1 MGENM
6 LEVLRSL
13 LERARYKS
21 DYDKMK
27 AVQTVIGDLQR
38 VNKDYVSR
46 EQLLA
51 YVKAQMKA
59 EERSAKKAEELNI
72 PYDPDHVY
80 LSLLADL
87 EFDFAP
93 QQLTEVQIRQ
103 YFAELTKLNP
113 NLNKGLLMKAIKEEY
128 AGRYDGKLAA
138 QIAGEF
144 HKNQ

>member
-6 LEVLRSL
+6 LEVLRGM
-13 LERARYKS
+13 LERARYKAE
-21 DYDKMK
+21 YNKMK

-46 EQLLA
+46 EQLVA

-59 EERSAKKAEELNI
+59 EERSAKKAQELNI
-72 PYDPDHVY
+72 PYNPDHVY

-93 QQLTEVQIRQ
+93 QQLTEAQIRS
-103 YFAELTKLNP
+103 YFAELINLNP
-113 NLNKGLLMKAIKEEY
+113 GINKGLLMKTIKQEF

-138 QIAGEF
+138 QIASEF
-144 HKNQ
+144 HKN

>member
-6 LEVLRSL
+6 LEILRGM
-13 LERARYKS
+13 LECARYKA

-38 VNKDYVSR
+38 VDKDYVSR
-46 EQLLA
+46 DQLVA

-59 EERSAKKAEELNI
+59 EERSAKKAQELNI
-72 PYDPDHVY
+72 TYDPDHVY

-113 NLNKGLLMKAIKEEY
+113 NLNKGLLMKAIKEEFT
-128 AGRYDGKLAA
+128 GLYDGKLAA

-144 HKNQ
+144 HKN

>member
-6 LEVLRSL
+6 LEVLRNL

-27 AVQTVIGDLQR
+27 AIQTVIGDLQR
-38 VNKDYVSR
+38 VDKDYVSS
-46 EQLLA
+46 EQLLS
-51 YVKAQMKA
+51 YVKAQLKA
-59 EERSAKKAEELNI
+59 EERSYSKAKELGI
-72 PYDPDHVY
+72 DYKSDPVY
-80 LSLLADL
+80 FLLLKDL

-93 QQLTEVQIRQ
+93 QQLTEVQIRE
-103 YFAELTKLNP
+103 YFADLIVSNP
-113 NLNKGLLMKAIKEEY
+113 RMNKGQLMKAIKEEY

-144 HKNQ
+144 HKN

>member
-6 LEVLRSL
+6 LEILRDM
-13 LERARYKS
+13 LERARYKG

-38 VNKDYVSR
+38 VDKDYVSR
-46 EQLLA
+46 DQLLS
-51 YVKAQMKA
+51 YVKAQLKA
-59 EERSAKKAEELNI
+59 EERSHSKAEELGI
-72 PYDPDHVY
+72 EYKSDPVY
-80 LSLLADL
+80 FLLLKDL

-93 QQLTEVQIRQ
+93 QQLTEVQIRE
-103 YFAELTKLNP
+103 YFADLIVSNP
-113 NLNKGLLMKAIKEEY
+113 RMNKGQLMKAIKEEFP
-128 AGRYDGKLAA
+128 GRYDGKLAA

>member
-6 LEVLRSL
+6 LEILRGM
-13 LERARYKS
+13 LECARYKA

-38 VNKDYVSR
+38 VDKNYVSR
-46 EQLLA
+46 DQLVA

-59 EERSAKKAEELNI
+59 GERSAKKAQELNI
-72 PYDPDHVY
+72 HYDPDHVY
-80 LSLLADL
+80 LSLLANL

-113 NLNKGLLMKAIKEEY
+113 NMNKGLLMKAIKEEFP
-128 AGRYDGKLAA
+128 GRYDGKLAA

-144 HKNQ
+144 HTNK

>member
-6 LEVLRSL
+6 LEVLRGM
-13 LERARYKS
+13 LERARYKA

-46 EQLLA
+46 EQLVA

-59 EERSAKKAEELNI
+59 EERSAKKAQELNI
-72 PYDPDHVY
+72 PYNPDHVY

-93 QQLTEVQIRQ
+93 QQLTEAQIRS
-103 YFAELTKLNP
+103 YFAELINLNP
-113 NLNKGLLMKAIKEEY
+113 GVNKGLLMKTIKQEF

-138 QIAGEF
+138 QIASEF
-144 HKNQ
+144 HKN

>member
-6 LEVLRSL
+6 LEILRGM
-13 LERARYKS
+13 LECARYKA

-38 VNKDYVSR
+38 VDKDYVSR
-46 EQLLA
+46 DQLVA

-59 EERSAKKAEELNI
+59 EERSAKKAQELNI

-93 QQLTEVQIRQ
+93 QQLTELQIRQ

-113 NLNKGLLMKAIKEEY
+113 NMNKGLLMKAIKEEFP
-128 AGRYDGKLAA
+128 GRYDGKLAA

-144 HKNQ
+144 HTNK